1 MFADIMR
8 DEGWIRF
15 APRTPEATMSPN
27 AKPNLPIVAYTRV
40 SEQGRRSDEELLS
53 HEIQRAKVE
62 HYLASADLTVA
73 PEPFEDTDRS
83 GGKMSRPAF
92 DRAIAGVLAGRYGGI
107 AVSRLSRFARTTREA
122 LELIETIEQAGAAFI
137 CLDP

>member
-1 MFADIMR
+1 
-8 DEGWIRF
+8 
-15 APRTPEATMSPN
+15 MSPN
-27 AKPNLPIVAYTRV
+27 TKPKLPVVAYTRV

-53 HEIQRAKVE
+53 HDIQRSKIE
-62 HYLASADLTVA
+62 HYLASADLTLA
-73 PEPFEDTDRS
+73 PETFEDTDRS

-92 DRAIAGVLAGRYGGI
+92 DRAIAGVLDGRYGGI

-137 CLDP
+137 CLRPRIDTSAARGGAVLTVLPAL